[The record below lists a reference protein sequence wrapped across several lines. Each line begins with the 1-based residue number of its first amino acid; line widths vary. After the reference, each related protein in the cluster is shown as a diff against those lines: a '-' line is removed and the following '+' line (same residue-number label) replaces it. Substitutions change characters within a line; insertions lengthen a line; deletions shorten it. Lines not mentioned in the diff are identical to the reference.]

1 MKNMR
6 IPLLSALGVAILGI
20 ILGSFLD
27 YQLSSAIASADNGF
41 GLFVSVVGPTIGFC
55 GLSFIGGGFFA
66 LGLKN
71 KTLWVKI
78 VFIVLAVA
86 AFGVT
91 VYYAGREYFGINGFY
106 QKAPD
111 IVGILTA
118 AVCSLAAE
126 VGGYFCFKDCK
137 NEQAWIPFLAVYV
150 VLLLVLVA
158 AIPVLKDTMHRP
170 RYRTVCQGIVPFHN
184 WFERCGDYKDYMT
197 NYGYGGDEFKSFP
210 SGHTGEASI
219 LIVVATFLPLADEKF
234 KKYQLPL
241 FIGACCFVVL
251 VAFSRILAAAHYLS
265 DVSMGATLTLTFATI
280 ANELLIKFVKPKKI
294 EEAVEEKPAE
304 EPAQEEVKENVE

>member
-66 LGLKN
+66 LGLKH

-170 RYRTVCQGIVPFHN
+170 RYRTVCQGIVSFHN

-280 ANELLIKFVKPKKI
+280 ANEVLIKFVKPKKI
-294 EEAVEEKPAE
+294 EELIEEKADEKPA
-304 EPAQEEVKENVE
+304 EEVKENVE